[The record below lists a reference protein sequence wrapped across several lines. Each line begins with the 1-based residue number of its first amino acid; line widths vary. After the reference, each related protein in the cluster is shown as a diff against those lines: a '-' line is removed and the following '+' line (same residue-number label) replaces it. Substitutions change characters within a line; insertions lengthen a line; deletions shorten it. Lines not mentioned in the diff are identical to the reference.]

1 MLEESKPRVR
11 SYEWC
16 LAWLIA
22 HCPQTKYICKRPSQ
36 LAALQGFSTNA
47 VNKPGLSS
55 QIHKRLFKCTH
66 VSLSLGLQA
75 FSVGVISGGSSG
87 YIFYL

>member
-1 MLEESKPRVR
+1 MASG
-11 SYEWC
+11 
-16 LAWLIA
+16 LAHSSL
-22 HCPQTKYICKRPSQ
+22 PPDTEYKCKRPSQ

-47 VNKPGLSS
+47 VNKPSLSS

-66 VSLSLGLQA
+66 MSLSLGLQA

-87 YIFYL
+87 TFFIFKV